1 MLVGVSPFKT
11 KNNRIINIGTYLK
24 RIEIPSEISEAAS
37 SLIRCLLQI
46 ETNKR
51 LGFGEKDAEEV
62 KDHCFFKEVD
72 WKFVFEKKINQP
84 FKPTFSNELDL
95 SYFDKRFTTE
105 KMDGDSCSD
114 QPQSSFVDNYD
125 RFTYVYE
132 QR

>member
-1 MLVGVSPFKT
+1 MSKS
-11 KNNRIINIGTYLK
+11 KW
-24 RIEIPSEISEAAS
+24 
-37 SLIRCLLQI
+37 
-46 ETNKR
+46 TNKETQNEKKKK
-51 LGFGEKDAEEV
+51 LLASVKKSLPSLEKDAEEV